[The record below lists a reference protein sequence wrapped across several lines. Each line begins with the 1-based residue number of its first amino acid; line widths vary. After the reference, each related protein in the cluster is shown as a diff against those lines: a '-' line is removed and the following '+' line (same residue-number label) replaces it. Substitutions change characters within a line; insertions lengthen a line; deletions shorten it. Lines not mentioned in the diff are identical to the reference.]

1 VISNAFGKPL
11 FLVVH
16 LLWWTIWMIDGIEK
30 YPYGFLTL
38 IVSLESILL
47 SGLILNASNRAAQ
60 EDKRLMKKDF
70 NLGLDT
76 NEIVDRMW
84 DEIQELKDL
93 IRSEQLIHEKP
104 IVKEINKARM
114 VDNEWAA
121 YLQDGNLSGCPGCKP
136 IL

>member
-1 VISNAFGKPL
+1 M
-11 FLVVH
+11 FLIFH
-16 LLWWTIWMIDGIEK
+16 LSWWTIWMKYGFEK
-30 YPYGFLTL
+30 YPFGFLTL

-93 IRSEQLIHEKP
+93 IRSEQLIQDKP
-104 IVKEINKARM
+104 IVKGINKTRM
-114 VDNEWAA
+114 EDNEWAA

>member
-1 VISNAFGKPL
+1 MTYGF
-11 FLVVH
+11 
-16 LLWWTIWMIDGIEK
+16 EK
-30 YPYGFLTL
+30 YPFGFLTL

-60 EDKRLMKKDF
+60 EDKRLMKRDF

-93 IRSEQLIHEKP
+93 IRSEQLIHEES
-104 IVKEINKARM
+104 IVKEINKTGMEDKLA
-114 VDNEWAA
+114 
-121 YLQDGNLSGCPGCKP
+121 L
-136 IL
+136 

>member
-1 VISNAFGKPL
+1 M
-11 FLVVH
+11 
-16 LLWWTIWMIDGIEK
+16 TDGIEK
-30 YPYGFLTL
+30 YPFGFLTL

-104 IVKEINKARM
+104 IVKEINKTRM

>member
-1 VISNAFGKPL
+1 M
-11 FLVVH
+11 
-16 LLWWTIWMIDGIEK
+16 TDGIEK

-93 IRSEQLIHEKP
+93 IRSEQLILDKP
-104 IVKEINKARM
+104 IVKGINKARM
-114 VDNEWAA
+114 EDNEWAA

>member
-1 VISNAFGKPL
+1 MV
-11 FLVVH
+11 
-16 LLWWTIWMIDGIEK
+16 DGIEK
-30 YPYGFLTL
+30 YPFGFLTL

-93 IRSEQLIHEKP
+93 IRSEQLTHEKP

-114 VDNEWAA
+114 VDNEWA
-121 YLQDGNLSGCPGCKP
+121 
-136 IL
+136 

>member
-1 VISNAFGKPL
+1 M
-11 FLVVH
+11 
-16 LLWWTIWMIDGIEK
+16 TDGIEK
-30 YPYGFLTL
+30 YPFGFLTL

-104 IVKEINKARM
+104 IVTGINKARM

>member
-1 VISNAFGKPL
+1 MKYGF
-11 FLVVH
+11 
-16 LLWWTIWMIDGIEK
+16 EK
-30 YPYGFLTL
+30 YPFGFLTL

-93 IRSEQLIHEKP
+93 IRSEQLILDKP
-104 IVKEINKARM
+104 IVKGINKTRM
-114 VDNEWAA
+114 EDNEWAA

>member
-1 VISNAFGKPL
+1 MKYGF
-11 FLVVH
+11 
-16 LLWWTIWMIDGIEK
+16 EK
-30 YPYGFLTL
+30 YPFGFLTL

-93 IRSEQLIHEKP
+93 IRSEQLIQDKP
-104 IVKEINKARM
+104 IVKGINKTRM
-114 VDNEWAA
+114 EDNEWAS